1 MSNKLMNN
9 DSSDAVS
16 LNKYISGTG
25 FCSRREADSYI
36 EQGRVTVNDKTAQS
50 GTRVH
55 AGDVVEVD
63 GEPLKKSKKQVT
75 LYMAFNKPEGI
86 TSTTDTKDRTNI
98 ISYINYPKRIFPVGR
113 LDKDS
118 NGLILLTNDGD
129 IVNKI
134 LRAGNYHE
142 KEYIVMVDKDITPD
156 FIQQMSNGVPVLGK
170 VTRKCVVKQESKKR
184 FRIVLTQGMNRQIR
198 RMCQFLG
205 YKVVSLTRVR
215 IMNIRIGTLPVGAWR
230 LLTTQEV
237 DEMNRMIASSSKTE
251 EASAPSPKAKP
262 YSRKP
267 EPKGTEDRKHKSAVK
282 AGKPEPKR
290 SDERKHKSAGKAGKP
305 EPKRSD
311 ERKHKGVD
319 KASKTAGKKPY
330 GKAASPVKTKD
341 RKTTAPTKKA
351 TPEQKTPSKKSYKEW
366 RGRK

>member
-1 MSNKLMNN
+1 MNN

-36 EQGRVTVNDKTAQS
+36 EQGRVTVNDKTAES
-50 GTRVH
+50 GTRVY
-55 AGDVVEVD
+55 AGDVVEID

-205 YKVVSLTRVR
+205 YKVVSLSRVR
-215 IMNIRIGTLPVGAWR
+215 IMNIRIGNLPVGAWR

-251 EASAPSPKAKP
+251 EASIPSPKAKP
-262 YSRKP
+262 YNRKP
-267 EPKGTEDRKHKSAVK
+267 EPKETEDRKHKTS
-282 AGKPEPKR
+282 
-290 SDERKHKSAGKAGKP
+290 GKAGKP
-305 EPKRSD
+305 EPKRTD
-311 ERKHKGVD
+311 DRKHKGAD
-319 KASKTAGKKPY
+319 KATSKKPY
-330 GKAASPVKTKD
+330 KKAASPVKTKD

-351 TPEQKTPSKKSYKEW
+351 TPEQKGSGKKSYKEW

>member
-1 MSNKLMNN
+1 MNN

-230 LLTTQEV
+230 LLTSQEV

-267 EPKGTEDRKHKSAVK
+267 EPKVTED
-282 AGKPEPKR
+282 
-290 SDERKHKSAGKAGKP
+290 RKHKSAGKAGKP
-305 EPKRSD
+305 EPKRTND
-311 ERKHKGVD
+311 RKNKSAD
-319 KASKTAGKKPY
+319 KTTSKNPY
-330 GKAASPVKTKD
+330 KKAAAPVKTKD
-341 RKTTAPTKKA
+341 RKPTAATKKVA
-351 TPEQKTPSKKSYKEW
+351 AEQKKPTKKSYKEW